1 MRGALAPEGLG
12 EVYGQG
18 NIFATMYSKSLLRF
32 VIVAQCES
40 TTC

>member
-1 MRGALAPEGLG
+1 MRGALALEGLL

-18 NIFATMYSKSLLRF
+18 NIFATMYSKCPSRF
-32 VIVAQCES
+32 VVVTKCES